1 MTEAPL
7 RPELIGLMKRRGWKG
22 LTELQE
28 RAARAIL
35 AGKNVL
41 IMAPTGEGKTEAAL
55 LPLLTRLTNEGNV
68 MPVSI
73 LYVTPM
79 RALINDLHRR
89 ISYWA
94 EPLGLRVTKKHGDV
108 PSSERYLRLRNP
120 PHVLLTT
127 PESLEIDL
135 DWAPKFRE
143 YYRNVKAVIVD
154 EVHEL
159 LSSKRGAQLLLLL
172 ERLARLAGDFQR
184 IGLSATIGNPG
195 KALAM
200 LRGSSRRESELV
212 SGGGSRGFLFEVKY
226 VDGAKDP
233 WPKVAEVV
241 SSESSGPTLI
251 FTNSR
256 YVAEKLS
263 HELQKSRLDNV
274 YVHHSSVSAEV
285 REMVEEKLRRGEGCL
300 VVCTKTLELGIDVG
314 SIRKVI
320 QVRAPGSVAAL
331 IQRTGRSF
339 HRLGGTSMG
348 LIIATDPVDLAE
360 ALAEVRLA
368 SGGYVEDEIL
378 DVAPADV
385 IAKEVVGSALSKDPG
400 LTVEELYKTLKGSPI
415 FKLSYEEFLSLIKYM
430 KGNGVIDIDDKGS
443 IRVGGTF
450 YRIWR
455 LRSGPE
461 RPWSPRDFSD
471 FFSTIPKRDMFAV
484 RSPDSVIGYIDAYFV
499 YRNLRVGDVIRLA
512 GSAWEVSRIDEVNER
527 VDVIPAKGSGEIP
540 LWKGEGL
547 TRSKEVS
554 EEFYRVILD
563 DGWRGYESGRV
574 LEAIG
579 SWYKSRGI
587 TIGPHDIA
595 YERIGNEQ
603 VLLGPFGSKLAET
616 LGVLLMSLAAKS
628 KGLDV
633 YYRPSFFGVSVNMG
647 DRDALPALM
656 ELGPEEVR
664 EAIYEALDYL
674 PIFHERLAE
683 AKYDL
688 GKLGEV
694 NKERDSTLID
704 EVKKFIIS
712 KELDVE
718 GAIKFIESLGNHYIK
733 VHVIRDGPSPLSQEL
748 LSLPPVRLWVQ
759 DLAKRIAEL
768 LKDWAFTS
776 IEIAEELKLSEKT
789 VLNKLKD
796 MRRPEY
802 NDLRVIAFLD
812 VNSDEWRWTLASS
825 FNDIAS
831 SEDFAESFAPLDLNA
846 ELKVTAKKGYTW
858 EPRETIVKPKDVVD
872 RWNLILPYVAGTDEI
887 YELKVSMAGYYGA
900 DYESSVT
907 YHYVD
912 ANHAKLLILN
922 AAAYLQ
928 RHSSSVGKVSV

>member
-1 MTEAPL
+1 MTEALL

-94 EPLGLRVTKKHGDV
+94 EPLGLRVAKKHGDV

-195 KALAM
+195 KALAL

-212 SGGGSRGFLFEVKY
+212 SGGGNRGFLFEVRY
-226 VDGAKDP
+226 IDGAKDP
-233 WPKVAEVV
+233 WPKVAEIA

-263 HELQKSRLDNV
+263 HELQKGKLENV

-348 LIIATDPVDLAE
+348 LIITTDPVDLAE
-360 ALAEVRLA
+360 ALAETRLA
-368 SGGYVEDEIL
+368 TSGYVEDEIL

-415 FKLSYEEFLSLIKYM
+415 FKLSHEEFLSLIKYM
-430 KGNGVIDIDDKGS
+430 KVNGVIDVDDKGS

-455 LRSGPE
+455 LRNGSD

-595 YERIGNEQ
+595 YERVENEQ

-616 LGVLLMSLAAKS
+616 LGVLLVFLAAKS
-628 KGLDV
+628 KGLDA

-647 DRDALPALM
+647 DRDALSALM

-704 EVKKFIIS
+704 EVKKFIIN

-718 GAIKFIESLGNHYIK
+718 GAIKFVEGLRKRYIK
-733 VHVIRDGPSPLSQEL
+733 VHVIKDGPSPLSQEL

-831 SEDFAESFAPLDLNA
+831 SEDFAESFTPLDLNA

-907 YHYVD
+907 YHYVN